1 MSVLIFTTEKI
12 QTVQIHSK
20 ILTTVYFT
28 IFSRIFKRGITAK
41 DD

>member
-1 MSVLIFTTEKI
+1 MSILKSTTEKI
-12 QTVQIHSK
+12 QTVQIHLK